1 MLLLLAGL
9 WDRISH
15 MVNSVRNLEQ
25 KIQKTKDNIEEIQN
39 IMKSWVFPVFERK
52 DGKKESLLYL
62 DNQHERLNKHYQLI
76 TDSGHKIHFLIKV
89 W

>member
-1 MLLLLAGL
+1 MLLLLEGL
-9 WDRISH
+9 WDCISH

-25 KIQKTKDNIEEIQN
+25 MIQKTKNNIEEIQN

-62 DNQHERLNKHYQLI
+62 DNQQERLNKYYQLV

-89 W
+89 